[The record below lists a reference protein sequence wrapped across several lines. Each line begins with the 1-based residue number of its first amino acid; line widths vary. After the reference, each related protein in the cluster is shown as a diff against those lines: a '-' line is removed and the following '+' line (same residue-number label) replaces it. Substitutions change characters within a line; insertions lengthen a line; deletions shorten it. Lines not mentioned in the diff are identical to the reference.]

1 MFDDGQYRGTS
12 QVVKYPPTYRIC
24 MGIPDG
30 SGAPTT
36 IESPGYVTTPGRS
49 RNMAA
54 IRRRD
59 TKPEVKLRSA
69 LHRLGY
75 RFRKDHPIRVEG
87 KLIRP
92 DIAFTKRRVA
102 VFIDGCF
109 WHSCP
114 EHGRQPSVN
123 GKYWSPKLAGNVA
136 RDRRQTAALQ
146 SAGWRVLRFWEHQPI
161 ETALETIEKTLAA
174 RIRP

>member
-1 MFDDGQYRGTS
+1 MGTADG
-12 QVVKYPPTYRIC
+12 V
-24 MGIPDG
+24 
-30 SGAPTT
+30 GAPTAAGP
-36 IESPGYVTTPGRS
+36 EVHVTTPGRS

-59 TKPEVKLRSA
+59 TKPEVRLRSA

-75 RFRKDHPIRVEG
+75 RFRKDHPLRVGG

-102 VFIDGCF
+102 VFVDGCF

-114 EHGRQPSVN
+114 LHGRQPSVN
-123 GKYWSPKLAGNVA
+123 ADYWSPKLAGNA
-136 RDRRQTAALQ
+136 RRDCDQTVALQ
-146 SAGWRVLRFWEHQPI
+146 SAGWTVLRFWEHEQLDSVI
-161 ETALETIEKTLAA
+161 AILA
-174 RIRP
+174 ISIDST